1 MTILN
6 RIKVSAL
13 TLSIL
18 AGLCPTAIN
27 AQNPSL
33 TVFAAASMKNALD
46 EVNAAFTGDTGIK
59 VTASYAASSVLIK
72 QIQQGAPADIFVS
85 ADLDWMDFG
94 SQKKLIKEETRLNLL
109 GNRLV
114 LVAPSDSNLADVAI
128 APGFD
133 LAGLAGDGRVATGDV
148 STVPVG
154 KYAKT
159 ALQKL
164 GSWPAVSSRM
174 AMTESVRAAL
184 MLVARG
190 EAPLGIVY
198 ETDARVEPR
207 AKVIGVFPKDSHP
220 PVTYPVAATVTA
232 TPDAALYL
240 DFLRSGASKA
250 LFEKYGFTF
259 LVTEQGRI
267 ELDNDVQAEF
277 FEQKFGDSLDLVGR
291 AAVKRLQ
298 GQRIRDAG

>member
-1 MTILN
+1 MQSKLKRNMTILN
-6 RIKVSAL
+6 RIKVTAL

-46 EVNAAFTGDTGIK
+46 DVNAAFTGDTGIK
-59 VTASYAASSVLIK
+59 VTASYATSPVLIK
-72 QIQQGAPADIFVS
+72 QIEQGAPADIFVS
-85 ADLDWMDFG
+85 ADLDWMDYG
-94 SQKKLIKEETRLNLL
+94 SQKKLIKEETRLNML

-114 LVAPSDSNLADVAI
+114 LIAPSDSNLANVAI
-128 APGFD
+128 GPGFD
-133 LAGLAGDGRVATGDV
+133 LAGLAGDGRIATGDV

-164 GSWPAVSSRM
+164 GSWAAASSKM

-190 EAPLGIVY
+190 EAPIGIVY
-198 ETDARVEPR
+198 ETDAKVEPR
-207 AKVIGVFPKDSHP
+207 VKVIGVFPEDSHP
-220 PVTYPVAATVTA
+220 PVTYPVAATVTSK
-232 TPDAALYL
+232 PDAALYL
-240 DFLRSGASKA
+240 DYLHSSAAKA
-250 LFEKYGFTF
+250 IFEKYGFSF
-259 LVTEQGRI
+259 LVKGP
-267 ELDNDVQAEF
+267 
-277 FEQKFGDSLDLVGR
+277 S
-291 AAVKRLQ
+291 
-298 GQRIRDAG
+298 